1 MNPFAPASLGY
12 DNATVKTL
20 PVDLGNLAMALEDY
34 GGNLSAYFFNTQT
47 GEVLILSEDFDRAQI
62 EEIAGDASHRFLRIE
77 PIDSREGYGIMEHF
91 VRTIPPSRVRD
102 ELEWSLEG
110 PKPFRRFKNALSDD
124 AIRAQWFG
132 FHDAHMRKMAI
143 KWLANIG
150 IEPDRNETDVIRSQ
164 KPTTTQTTAPQTS
177 LEEAEDKGGDILD
190 ELVKVDE
197 EEVVEPLTE
206 EEEKEL
212 MEYME
217 PFPGEGVSFA
227 KLHGLL
233 TALAAGPRPVS
244 REDFLPIITKVAPQ
258 LAVRHKAHAG
268 RITDLLERFYND
280 VVDDFKAEAFVPRL
294 QQQNIM
300 VTDLVSDMG
309 SWCRGFVLGMEH
321 NPSRWRK
328 WFKDARRKKAISTII
343 ATANP
348 EIQEKFGVASAKEFG
363 WTAYRLVSDLVPLI
377 WSYWRFEAALD
388 DLAV

>member
-1 MNPFAPASLGY
+1 
-12 DNATVKTL
+12 
-20 PVDLGNLAMALEDY
+20 MALEDY

-62 EEIAGDASHRFLRIE
+62 EEIAEDASHRFLRIE
-77 PIDSREGYGIMEHF
+77 PIDSREGYGIMENF
-91 VRTIPPSRVRD
+91 VRTLPPSRVRD

-190 ELVKVDE
+190 ELVKVDD

-217 PFPGEGVSFA
+217 P
-227 KLHGLL
+227 
-233 TALAAGPRPVS
+233 LASP
-244 REDFLPIITKVAPQ
+244 
-258 LAVRHKAHAG
+258 
-268 RITDLLERFYND
+268 NC
-280 VVDDFKAEAFVPRL
+280 
-294 QQQNIM
+294 
-300 VTDLVSDMG
+300 
-309 SWCRGFVLGMEH
+309 WCRGFVLGMETR
-321 NPSRWRK
+321 P
-328 WFKDARRKKAISTII
+328 
-343 ATANP
+343 
-348 EIQEKFGVASAKEFG
+348 
-363 WTAYRLVSDLVPLI
+363 
-377 WSYWRFEAALD
+377 
-388 DLAV
+388 